1 MEPIFALAGAV
12 TSAYLI
18 GSFPTSFLL
27 ARIVKGID
35 IRQVGSKNSGA
46 TNVLRSVGKLPA
58 LITLVIDILKGTI
71 AVTLIANYFYSFSPE
86 IEYDAYRGL
95 MGLTVVSGHIW
106 SVFLRFRGGKG
117 VATTLGVAIGITPF
131 ALIPSAMIWLLVFY
145 ITNFVSLASIMALLL
160 FPAVTCI
167 LKYSFYTILASVAIC
182 SLSIYKHK
190 DNIRRLV
197 RGEENKT
204 YVFKKNPHN
213 PA

>member
-1 MEPIFALAGAV
+1 MEPIFALAGSV
-12 TSAYLI
+12 ILAYLV
-18 GSFPTSFLL
+18 GSFPTSFIL
-27 ARIVKGID
+27 ARTLKGID

-58 LITLVIDILKGTI
+58 LITLIADILKGTI
-71 AVTLIANYFYSFSPE
+71 AVTLIANYFYSFNIE
-86 IEYDAYRGL
+86 IEYDAYRGI
-95 MGLTVVSGHIW
+95 MGLAVVCGHIW

-117 VATTLGVAIGITPF
+117 VATTLGVAIGLTPF
-131 ALIPSAMIWLLVFY
+131 ALLPSALIWFLVFY

-160 FPAVTCI
+160 FPAVACI
-167 LKYSFYTILASVAIC
+167 LKYPFYTILSSVVIC
-182 SLSIYKHK
+182 SLSIYKHR

-204 YVFKKNPHN
+204 YIFKKR